1 MSKTMAA
8 QHQLR
13 RVGSLPLPAKLRR
26 LASAIG
32 PLSAATW
39 ARFARPFTRLEARS
53 LQASCRR
60 GAQCSQLP
68 SAD

>member
-1 MSKTMAA
+1 M
-8 QHQLR
+8 R

-26 LASAIG
+26 LASATG

-39 ARFARPFTRLEARS
+39 ARIVRPFSRWGARA

-60 GAQCSQLP
+60 GVQSSQLP
-68 SAD
+68 SAGRWLL